1 MSKLTISNESHS
13 FSVAD
18 AVLYGVDGAAML
30 NSFRYWLRKNYSDG
44 RNIKN
49 GYVWT
54 YHTAQKLHKAFPY
67 WSERKC
73 LRVMQKLREAGAII
87 VDALHDNRWNQERW
101 YTLPEFKIDMS
112 DDFEPKNDDLNA
124 ENDVSD
130 CFSANTNI
138 DECNNQNCQIDI
150 PRSSDVHLT
159 NPVIVKDLTK
169 DLTTDLKNTRSIQPQ
184 ASGIDPNIRSVL
196 IEDSFEK
203 IFWPEWEG
211 RKIARGECLALFRS
225 LVERQQ
231 VCPHEF
237 ATMLAQDIKRR
248 REGGQQ
254 GFDKI
259 HPKSYLK
266 GRRWG
271 DQVFTGQVPLNQE
284 SSHSLE
290 LKKLKQ
296 EIRELQIASSSE
308 QSYRDSLKP
317 NQPNYATLLESSCN
331 KIALYDAKRA
341 ELMKRLELM
350 DGVDKTQQN
359 RF

>member
-1 MSKLTISNESHS
+1 MKLKFSETNENHA
-13 FSVAD
+13 FSVSD
-18 AVLYGVDGAAML
+18 AMKYGAEAAAIL
-30 NSFRYWLRKNYSDG
+30 NTIRYWLRKNYSDG

-54 YHTAQKLHKAFPY
+54 YHTAENLHKALPY
-67 WSERKC
+67 LDERKC
-73 LRVMQKLREAGAII
+73 LRLLSKLKTAGAII
-87 VDALHDNRWNQERW
+87 VDTLSENRWDRTRW
-101 YTLPEFKIDMS
+101 YTLPEFEIEMEADID
-112 DDFEPKNDDLNA
+112 A
-124 ENDVSD
+124 ENGENIDNSELSD
-130 CFSANTNI
+130 CFSAISKNDTSNI
-138 DECNNQNCQIDI
+138 KNCQID
-150 PRSSDVHLT
+150 DQKLT
-159 NPVIVKDLTK
+159 HVTDLKTDLTT

-184 ASGIDPNIRSVL
+184 ASGIDPNNRSVL
-196 IEDSFEK
+196 IEESFEK

-225 LVERQQ
+225 LVEHQQ

-248 REGGQQ
+248 LASGQV

-296 EIRELQIASSSE
+296 EIRELQIANSSE

-350 DGVDKTQQN
+350 GGVDKTPQN

>member
-1 MSKLTISNESHS
+1 MRFILNINQPKAIEWGLSLSQAIL
-13 FSVAD
+13 FS
-18 AVLYGVDGAAML
+18 Y
-30 NSFRYWLRKNYSDG
+30 
-44 RNIKN
+44 
-49 GYVWT
+49 
-54 YHTAQKLHKAFPY
+54 
-67 WSERKC
+67 
-73 LRVMQKLREAGAII
+73 
-87 VDALHDNRWNQERW
+87 LHDLPTWAKNIVIDGETFYWTGKSNIICELPILTDKPDTVKRHMIALEKAGLIKRAVHQNRMMICVTEKGKTWNKYNGDLSE
-101 YTLPEFKIDMS
+101 PEGGKKITPLDKGG
-112 DDFEPKNDDLNA
+112 EKNPEEGGFFCTEGGEKNHPDQY
-124 ENDVSD
+124 
-130 CFSANTNI
+130 I
-138 DECNNQNCQIDI
+138 
-150 PRSSDVHLT
+150 
-159 NPVIVKDLTK
+159 KDPIK
-169 DLTTDLKNTRSIQPQ
+169 DPISRSILQ
-184 ASGIDPNIRSVL
+184 IDPNIRSVL

-211 RKIARGECLALFRS
+211 RKIARGECLSLFRS

-231 VCPHEF
+231 VCPQAF
-237 ATMLAQDIKRR
+237 ATMLAQDINRR

-271 DQVFTGQVPLNQE
+271 DQVFTGQVPLSQE

-331 KIALYDAKRA
+331 KIALYDAKIA
-341 ELMKRLELM
+341 ELIKRLELM
-350 DGVDKTQQN
+350 GGVDKTPQN

>member
-1 MSKLTISNESHS
+1 MSKLTITNESHS

-18 AVLYGVDGAAML
+18 AVLYGVEGAAML

-73 LRVMQKLREAGAII
+73 LRVMQKLKEAGAII

-101 YTLPEFKIDMS
+101 YTLPEFKIDIS
-112 DDFEPKNDDLNA
+112 DDFESKNDDLN
-124 ENDVSD
+124 DDVGVSD
-130 CFSANTNI
+130 CFSANTDI
-138 DECNNQNCQIDI
+138 DECNNQNCPIDI

-169 DLTTDLKNTRSIQPQ
+169 DLTTDLKNNRSIFP
-184 ASGIDPNIRSVL
+184 IDPNISSVL

-203 IFWPEWEG
+203 IFWQEWEG
-211 RKIARGECLALFRS
+211 RKIARGECLSLFRS

-248 REGGQQ
+248 REGGQL
-254 GFDKI
+254 GFDKM

-266 GRRWG
+266 GRRWE
-271 DQVFTGQVPLNQE
+271 DQVFTAQVPVNQE
-284 SSHSLE
+284 SSNSLE

-296 EIRELQIASSSE
+296 EIRELQIAISSE
-308 QSYRDSLKP
+308 RSYRDSLKP
-317 NQPNYATLLESSCN
+317 NQPNYDTLLESSCK
-331 KIALYDAKRA
+331 KIALYEAKRD
-341 ELMKRLELM
+341 ELLKQWESVGG
-350 DGVDKTQQN
+350 DVKKPQN
-359 RF
+359 

>member
-1 MSKLTISNESHS
+1 PIKDPIS
-13 FSVAD
+13 
-18 AVLYGVDGAAML
+18 
-30 NSFRYWLRKNYSDG
+30 
-44 RNIKN
+44 
-49 GYVWT
+49 
-54 YHTAQKLHKAFPY
+54 
-67 WSERKC
+67 
-73 LRVMQKLREAGAII
+73 
-87 VDALHDNRWNQERW
+87 
-101 YTLPEFKIDMS
+101 
-112 DDFEPKNDDLNA
+112 
-124 ENDVSD
+124 
-130 CFSANTNI
+130 
-138 DECNNQNCQIDI
+138 
-150 PRSSDVHLT
+150 
-159 NPVIVKDLTK
+159 
-169 DLTTDLKNTRSIQPQ
+169 RSILQ
-184 ASGIDPNIRSVL
+184 IDPNIRSVL

-211 RKIARGECLALFRS
+211 RKIARGECLSLFRS

-231 VCPHEF
+231 VCPQAF
-237 ATMLAQDIKRR
+237 ATMLAQDINRR

-271 DQVFTGQVPLNQE
+271 DQVFTGQVPLSQE

-331 KIALYDAKRA
+331 KIALYDAKIA
-341 ELMKRLELM
+341 ELIKRLELM
-350 DGVDKTQQN
+350 GGVDKTPQN